1 MFIYTLNLLISTIL
15 NYVSRKIKNQKIAFF
30 FSALAILIVSVVAGI
45 RYGVGTD
52 FFEYVVWFNIY
63 SYGSISLTDSN
74 IGFTIMIK
82 IIQLFTDNSQ
92 WLFFICAIIIN
103 AGMMNFIKKNT
114 DLYDLGFFLFIT
126 LYLYYSSLNIMRQWI
141 SIVIFLYA
149 LKYAFDKKLTK
160 YVLTVLLSASFHSSA
175 FLMLPLY
182 FLLDLKVNIKNM
194 LIVITSTF
202 IVGIQFE
209 RIIFSIAKRVPFL
222 NASSY
227 IRYFDGRFAESGG
240 GGWAYSIILILAF
253 ILMIIYKKSY
263 AKFIQNADNHFVLMG
278 IAIVSSLFSPINMIY
293 SRIQLYLIPIVLVT
307 LPNIIKI
314 QRPKERILFY
324 IIIVVFGLL
333 YMYRSLLINGGQ
345 PLPYRT
351 IFGR

>member
-52 FFEYVVWFNIY
+52 FFEYVRWFNIY

-92 WLFFICAIIIN
+92 WLFFICAVIIN
-103 AGMMNFIKKNT
+103 AFMMNFIKKNT
-114 DLYDLGFFLFIT
+114 DLNDLGFFLFIT

-149 LKYAFDKKLTK
+149 LKYAFDRKLAK
-160 YVLTVLLSASFHSSA
+160 YVLTVLLSASFHPSA

-182 FLLDLKVNIKNM
+182 FLLDLKVNIKNI

-278 IAIVSSLFSPINMIY
+278 IASVFSLFSPINMIF
-293 SRIQLYLIPIVLVT
+293 SRIQLYLMPIVLVT

-333 YMYRSLLINGGQ
+333 YMYRSLLINGAQ

>member
-1 MFIYTLNLLISTIL
+1 MENRNKLIP
-15 NYVSRKIKNQKIAFF
+15 
-30 FSALAILIVSVVAGI
+30 
-45 RYGVGTD
+45 
-52 FFEYVVWFNIY
+52 
-63 SYGSISLTDSN
+63 
-74 IGFTIMIK
+74 
-82 IIQLFTDNSQ
+82 
-92 WLFFICAIIIN
+92 
-103 AGMMNFIKKNT
+103 
-114 DLYDLGFFLFIT
+114 
-126 LYLYYSSLNIMRQWI
+126 
-141 SIVIFLYA
+141 
-149 LKYAFDKKLTK
+149 FDKKLTK

-263 AKFIQNADNHFVLMG
+263 AKFIQNADNHFVLMV